1 MLGVNARGEGD
12 LRVVKGRGVGGKM
25 GVVSFFS
32 LLGGT
37 LKNMYSCLRIGE
49 GEGIRVKDMIAIF
62 KL

>member
-1 MLGVNARGEGD
+1 
-12 LRVVKGRGVGGKM
+12 M
-25 GVVSFFS
+25 GWFLFFS

-49 GEGIRVKDMIAIF
+49 GEGIRVKDMIAVF